1 MVTPP
6 GPARKCKG
14 FAPRTGCSRRGALQ
28 VATQRAAMV
37 TVTACT
43 ATFRRLAAV
52 LLVLPA
58 VGCAARDYRPEPL
71 EPARIAAGLA
81 ERRSNDGGLR
91 AFMERHGA
99 SVSKWPLPRWDMTSL
114 TPMAVYF
121 HPDMEVARANLEVQ
135 RAAEITAGA
144 RPNPRGGP
152 LLEHHTGPGTVDSPW
167 SIGLGLD
174 IPIELGGK
182 REARIARARQLS
194 EEARL
199 AIAETAWRVRSR
211 LSQRFVEVYGAE
223 SAAALSKQELEFR
236 QQEVT
241 LLDRFQKAGEAS
253 PSEVSLSHLKFQEAR
268 LAADAAD
275 GDIRSAQAGLAQALG
290 LPFDQVLA
298 LPIGF
303 DRLSGDTLPSMPDA
317 GLQQAALQNRLDL
330 QGGLARYAAA
340 EAALREE
347 IAKQYPDL
355 DLSPGLL
362 WDQGDWVK
370 SLGAMILLPILN
382 RNEGP
387 IAEAEAKR
395 KLEAARFKSLEADV
409 FAQLTE
415 SRVRFDAAVTRW
427 QTAKSLIATQT
438 DRLASIKK
446 SIEHGELD
454 RLSLV
459 ESEIELL
466 AAKRSE
472 LDARIAAHRAWSAL
486 EDAVQKPLDQ
496 SAPPPDGTAPAT
508 TGAGN
513 PP

>member
-1 MVTPP
+1 
-6 GPARKCKG
+6 
-14 FAPRTGCSRRGALQ
+14 
-28 VATQRAAMV
+28 
-37 TVTACT
+37 
-43 ATFRRLAAV
+43 
-52 LLVLPA
+52 
-58 VGCAARDYRPEPL
+58 
-71 EPARIAAGLA
+71 
-81 ERRSNDGGLR
+81 
-91 AFMERHGA
+91 
-99 SVSKWPLPRWDMTSL
+99 
-114 TPMAVYF
+114 
-121 HPDMEVARANLEVQ
+121 
-135 RAAEITAGA
+135 
-144 RPNPRGGP
+144 
-152 LLEHHTGPGTVDSPW
+152 
-167 SIGLGLD
+167 
-174 IPIELGGK
+174 
-182 REARIARARQLS
+182 
-194 EEARL
+194 
-199 AIAETAWRVRSR
+199 
-211 LSQRFVEVYGAE
+211 
-223 SAAALSKQELEFR
+223 
-236 QQEVT
+236 
-241 LLDRFQKAGEAS
+241 
-253 PSEVSLSHLKFQEAR
+253 LSHLKFQEAR

-298 LPIGF
+298 LPLGF
-303 DRLSGDTLPSMPDA
+303 DRLSGDKLPSMPDA

-355 DLSPGLL
+355 DFSPGLL

-446 SIEHGELD
+446 SIKHGELD

-496 SAPPPDGTAPAT
+496 SAPPPDGTDAAPAAA
-508 TGAGN
+508 GAGS